1 MFPFQLKVVSI
12 PVKYNFRQ
20 IKNREIALFEGPEG
34 WSEFSPFVEYK
45 TKESATWLR
54 AALEAATKPAPMPVR
69 SEVAVNATLP
79 NIKVD
84 QISTAL
90 TSFPGCTTIKVKV
103 NDFVNDQFLLQ
114 EVLRLIPGAKFRLD
128 VNGGWKLEEA
138 IVNLKNYL
146 KEFPGQID
154 YVEQPCIDFADLKA
168 LRQAVKLQ
176 IAVDESIRKYLGS
189 DLTKLKEVADVA
201 IIKWA
206 PSGGFASAL
215 EIIEKIQLP
224 VVISSALD
232 SSIGISHGISLA
244 AAIPNL
250 YGPCGLA
257 TIALLEADVTSK
269 PLVAENGFIKNRRI
283 VPDLLEQYQAMPARA
298 SWWQDRVN
306 EVYAEVSK

>member
-34 WSEFSPFVEYK
+34 WSEFAPFNEYGN
-45 TKESATWLR
+45 KESATWLK
-54 AALEAATKPAPMPVR
+54 AAIEAATKPAPKPVR
-69 SEVAVNATLP
+69 NEVAVNATLP

-84 QISTAL
+84 QVSKLLA
-90 TSFPGCTTIKVKV
+90 SFNGCTTIKVKI
-103 NDFVNDQFLLQ
+103 NDFINDHQLLI
-114 EVLRLIPGAKFRLD
+114 EVLKYIPEAKFRLD
-128 VNGGWKLEEA
+128 VNGGWNLEEA
-138 IVNLKNYL
+138 IVNLRNYQ

-154 YVEQPCIDFADLKA
+154 YVEQPCIDIADLKS
-168 LRQAVKLQ
+168 LRQAVKIQ
-176 IAVDESIRKYLGS
+176 IAVDESIRKYLGT

-206 PSGGFASAL
+206 PTGGFSSAF
-215 EIIEKIQLP
+215 EIIERIQLP
-224 VVISSALD
+224 VVVSSALD
-232 SSIGISHGISLA
+232 SSVGISHGLSLA

-257 TIALLEADVTSK
+257 TVALLESDVTSK
-269 PLVAENGFIKNRRI
+269 PLVAENGYVKNRRVI
-283 VPDLLEQYQAMPARA
+283 PDLIENYKVMPARE

-306 EVYAEVSK
+306 EIYAEVSK